1 MTRSAARHLIVLVAL
16 RNDDVFEAAIPRGER
31 DLALYTSAAA
41 EELVAGRQ
49 AVLERMRRAGVSVLD
64 VSPQAKTAAVVNKHL
79 EIKGR
84 GAL

>member
-1 MTRSAARHLIVLVAL
+1 M
-16 RNDDVFEAAIPRGER
+16 
-31 DLALYTSAAA
+31 
-41 EELVAGRQ
+41 AGRQ

-64 VSPQAKTAAVVNKHL
+64 VSPQAKTAAVVNKYL